1 MFLHR
6 TKRKTSAQVG
16 FVNGERLLGEE
27 AAALGNRF
35 PGTVYQRTRDL
46 LGKPAEHESVQQLL
60 KSYHLPYEMSP
71 VPERGTVR
79 LSSGVGLEHT
89 AEELVVCYRWPT
101 AIDFETLY
109 PTSPAAHTLICA
121 GSRVPAAL
129 TPCFRVAQWLRGDAG
144 LRAVVH
150 RR

>member
-60 KSYHLPYEMSP
+60 KSYHLPYEMSA
-71 VPERGTVR
+71 VTERGTVR

-89 AEELVVCYRWPT
+89 AEELVVRLRWTTPINLRPYT
-101 AIDFETLY
+101 
-109 PTSPAAHTLICA
+109 PRVQPLI
-121 GSRVPAAL
+121 L
-129 TPCFRVAQWLRGDAG
+129 
-144 LRAVVH
+144 
-150 RR
+150 